1 MSARRRDLAMVIALT
16 APRLI
21 AEGFIPVPITP
32 GKKTPAS
39 GPGWP
44 DIRYTQEDDLD
55 QIFTERHGVGLNL
68 ENLVD
73 IDLDSSWARK
83 LAPAFLPAT
92 DMIWGRQSSP
102 RSHYAYRV
110 TGTVEHKTYERP
122 DRSMLLERR
131 TGKGHQ
137 SVVPP
142 SLHPSG
148 ELITWANGHHTPTT
162 VAATTLCQT

>member
-1 MSARRRDLAMVIALT
+1 MNAPRRDLTSVIALT
-16 APRLI
+16 ASRLI

-32 GKKTPAS
+32 GKKNPAS

-83 LAPAFLPAT
+83 LAPVFLPDT
-92 DMIWGRQSSP
+92 GMIWGRRSSP
-102 RSHYAYRV
+102 RSHWR
-110 TGTVEHKTYERP
+110 
-122 DRSMLLERR
+122 
-131 TGKGHQ
+131 
-137 SVVPP
+137 
-142 SLHPSG
+142 
-148 ELITWANGHHTPTT
+148 
-162 VAATTLCQT
+162 